1 MIRLD
6 QLSAKQLFFG
16 LVVLQ
21 IFIWTL
27 VPMLT
32 HTSLP
37 LDVVREGLAWGHEWQ
52 WGYHKHPPLPSWMVE
67 ISFLLLGDVG
77 PFLLSQLAIVTTF
90 IFIFLL
96 GREIFSEKEALIAVI
111 LLVGIYYF
119 SLPTAEFNHNIA
131 QMPVWA
137 AMIYFFY
144 RALNSDQ
151 LRWWCLLGVSA
162 GVGLLS
168 KYTVLV
174 LVCVMFFYVLFTPA
188 NRKIFGRLGPYLS
201 VFVALLIVAPHLYWL
216 VNNDYLP
223 LRYLSNRSGQI
234 ETIWMRPLKSIDFL
248 LAQVAAHIPIILLLL
263 AGGMVKQIWCMPLEH
278 KISIA
283 KSDRNYL
290 IVLGLAPVL
299 LVSVIPLMGGSGLRS
314 MWGAPMWS
322 LSGLLLV
329 MLLGT
334 PSNSVKTNRFYWA
347 ALSLLIFFPIAY
359 GLNSALSGA
368 YSKKPKRTAWP
379 DREIAARMVN
389 NWDSVTGCSLKI
401 VTSDGWLGGLIAMR
415 AENRPSVFLEGDFSI
430 APWITSERLNKEGS
444 LIVWPSFKTGSTPDK
459 YSKISG
465 FTYGGVETFL
475 WTKSISKAAPIVL
488 EWGYVRGQCEKHAD
502 TR

>member
-27 VPMLT
+27 VPTLT

-90 IFIFLL
+90 IFIFLI

-234 ETIWMRPLKSIDFL
+234 DTVWMRPLKSIDFL

-263 AGGMVKQIWCMPLEH
+263 AGGRLK
-278 KISIA
+278 
-283 KSDRNYL
+283 R
-290 IVLGLAPVL
+290 
-299 LVSVIPLMGGSGLRS
+299 SGCARS
-314 MWGAPMWS
+314 KA
-322 LSGLLLV
+322 
-329 MLLGT
+329 
-334 PSNSVKTNRFYWA
+334 
-347 ALSLLIFFPIAY
+347 LIFC
-359 GLNSALSGA
+359 L
-368 YSKKPKRTAWP
+368 PK
-379 DREIAARMVN
+379 
-389 NWDSVTGCSLKI
+389 
-401 VTSDGWLGGLIAMR
+401 
-415 AENRPSVFLEGDFSI
+415 
-430 APWITSERLNKEGS
+430 
-444 LIVWPSFKTGSTPDK
+444 
-459 YSKISG
+459 
-465 FTYGGVETFL
+465 
-475 WTKSISKAAPIVL
+475 
-488 EWGYVRGQCEKHAD
+488 
-502 TR
+502 

>member
-6 QLSAKQLFFG
+6 RLSAKQLFIG
-16 LVVLQ
+16 LVIMQ

-27 VPMLT
+27 VPTLT

-52 WGYHKHPPLPSWMVE
+52 WGYHKHPPLPSWLVE

-96 GREIFSEKEALIAVI
+96 GREIFSEKEALIAVL
-111 LLVGIYYF
+111 LLVGVYYF

-137 AMIYFFY
+137 AMIYFY
-144 RALNSDQ
+144 YKALKSGQ

-174 LVCVMFFYVLFTPA
+174 LVCVMFFYALFSPT

-201 VFVALLIVAPHLYWL
+201 LLVALLIVAPHLYWL
-216 VNNDYLP
+216 VANDYLP
-223 LRYLSNRSGQI
+223 LRYLSDRSGLI
-234 ETIWMRPLKSIDFL
+234 DSVWMRPLKSIDFL
-248 LAQVAAHIPIILLLL
+248 LAQVASHIPIILLLL
-263 AGGMVKQIWCMPLEH
+263 AGGMFKHIWRMPGEQ
-278 KISIA
+278 KIPVA
-283 KSDRNYL
+283 VSDRNYL
-290 IVLGLAPVL
+290 LALGLAPAL
-299 LVSVIPLMGGSGLRS
+299 IVSVIPLMGGSGLRS

-329 MLLGT
+329 MFLGT
-334 PSNSVKTNRFYWA
+334 PSNSAKTNRFYWV
-347 ALSLLIFFPIAY
+347 ALSLLVFFPIAY
-359 GLNSALSGA
+359 GLNSMLSGT

-379 DREIAARMVN
+379 DREIAERMVN
-389 NWDSVTGCSLKI
+389 NWNSVADCGLNI
-401 VTSDGWLGGLIAMR
+401 VTSDGWLGGLIAIR
-415 AENRPSVFLEGDFSI
+415 AEDRPSVFLEGDFSI
-430 APWITSERLNKEGS
+430 APWITPERLNKEGS
-444 LIVWPSFKTGSTPDK
+444 LIVWPSFKTGSAPDK
-459 YSKISG
+459 YAKIPGYS
-465 FTYGGVETFL
+465 YGGVETFR
-475 WTKSISKAAPIVL
+475 WTKSTGKAAPIVL
-488 EWGYVRGQCEKHAD
+488 EWGFVRGQCEKHAD
-502 TR
+502 TQ